1 MKAQSSIP
9 LPAIVAVIAFT
20 AVVTAGIT
28 AGDAQALSSDREKPI
43 VIEASTAE
51 ADNREQVTVYR
62 GDVVIT
68 QGTLRITGDTVW
80 IHYNDANSITKAIS
94 VGKPASFRQLPDDKE
109 HYMTADADRM
119 EYHAAED
126 LILLL
131 GNARYGEGPDK
142 ITAQRI
148 IYDSRMGRVRAGALS
163 GAETGASTG
172 DAATDT
178 SSGPDRVRITITP
191 KKQ

>member
-1 MKAQSSIP
+1 MRPRISIVFAAMIA
-9 LPAIVAVIAFT
+9 AIAT
-20 AVVTAGIT
+20 
-28 AGDAQALSSDREKPI
+28 GDARALSSDREQPI

-51 ADNREQVTVYR
+51 ADNRAQVTIYR

-80 IHYNDANSITKAIS
+80 IHYNDSNSITKAIS
-94 VGKPASFRQLPDDKE
+94 VGKPASFRQLPDNKE

-148 IYDSRMGRVRAGALS
+148 VYDSRMGRVKAGTLS
-163 GAETGASTG
+163 GTEADASTG
-172 DAATDT
+172 DSAAGT

-191 KKQ
+191 KDQ